1 MVSTVSIGV
10 NALDVARND
19 VCLDLPAY
27 SPVTHGMLRI
37 RAEID
42 DNTIV
47 SAEPILGSMHRGVEK
62 LFESRDYRQILM
74 LANRHEWLSPF
85 SGEVGVAELLESA
98 LGIEVPA
105 DAATLR
111 LLLLEF
117 SRVTSHLAF
126 IAGVGSSHLGPT
138 SNLREHRE
146 LWITHFQHYVGSRMH
161 PMITRIG
168 GLTHAP
174 SREWLIDLH
183 TLVEQC
189 RPELLIAKDHL
200 DNLQELRG
208 VGRVTAADVTNYS
221 VSGPVARATGVANDL
236 RATHSLYRQTPYL
249 ITVNEAGDAHA
260 RITQLIQEI
269 DVSLSIIQSLAQEL
283 KGKEIGDVNVLLP
296 KVLRVP
302 EGTYEH
308 SIETPLGIASWLLV
322 SRGDKM
328 PYRLKLRPASLHTV
342 LLLGEALK
350 GESLLTA
357 PYVVS
362 SMPFITGYAER

>member
-1 MVSTVSIGV
+1 MVSTLSIGV

-19 VCLDLPAY
+19 VCLDLPAH

-37 RAEID
+37 RVELED
-42 DNTIV
+42 DIIV
-47 SAEPILGSMHRGVEK
+47 AAEPVLGSMHRGVEK

-105 DAATLR
+105 DAAKLR
-111 LLLLEF
+111 VLLLEF

-126 IAGVGSSHLGPT
+126 IAGFKLHNPNVEAE
-138 SNLREHRE
+138 LRAHRE
-146 LWITHFQHYVGSRMH
+146 LWIAHFQQYVGGRMH

-174 SREWLIDLH
+174 SRDWLSHLNS
-183 TLVEQC
+183 LVQQC
-189 RPELLIAKDHL
+189 RSAMPHALEALNAMSHVYRI
-200 DNLQELRG
+200 
-208 VGRVTAADVTNYS
+208 GRLSTDDITRFSVT
-221 VSGPVARATGVANDL
+221 GPVARATGIANDL
-236 RATHSLYRQTPYL
+236 RTTHPIYSQTPYEL
-249 ITVNEAGDAHA
+249 TMNESGDAQA
-260 RITQLIQEI
+260 RMTQLIEEI
-269 DVSLSIIQSLAQEL
+269 EVSLSIIEALAAEL
-283 KGKEIGDVNVLLP
+283 SGHEFGDVNVLLP

-302 EGTYEH
+302 EGSYEH
-308 SIETPLGIASWLLV
+308 SIETPLGVASWFLV

-342 LLLGEALK
+342 LALSAALK
-350 GESLLTA
+350 GETLQNMS
-357 PYVVS
+357 YVVA
-362 SMPFITGYAER
+362 SMPFITGDAER